1 MSSISAR
8 QLGSATYILRV
19 FERKQ
24 LVNRVNQGKLLSD
37 CRVGR
42 RISKHDKYLTNIE
55 VVRLKV
61 NKLKI
66 RGKQV
71 TYISKTHKIFETI

>member
-1 MSSISAR
+1 M
-8 QLGSATYILRV
+8 
-19 FERKQ
+19 

-42 RISKHDKYLTNIE
+42 RVSKHDKYLTNIR

-61 NKLKI
+61 NELKI

-71 TYISKTHKIFETI
+71 T